1 MEYFGIPKNQNELAA
16 TMNKKLPDDQTGWLG
31 TYDYELVSYLNN
43 QLFGDQPQSETDTGY
58 GLQSLTIQDYN
69 DTTLQLFKYR
79 IIHNI
84 KDGYPS
90 FIQIQVDD
98 LFGNDS
104 NIETPLRF
112 WIRISA
118 PRRDLRFL
126 PNSCF
131 MQ

>member
-1 MEYFGIPKNQNELAA
+1 
-16 TMNKKLPDDQTGWLG
+16 MNTKLPDDQTGWLG

-104 NIETPLRF
+104 NIETTFTFLDPYFSAQEGFMVSSEQLF
-112 WIRISA
+112 HAMIISDE
-118 PRRDLRFL
+118 P
-126 PNSCF
+126 SCIW
-131 MQ
+131 

>member
-1 MEYFGIPKNQNELAA
+1 
-16 TMNKKLPDDQTGWLG
+16 MNTKLPDDQAGWLG

-43 QLFGDQPQSETDTGY
+43 QLFGGQPHIETDAGY
-58 GLQSLTIQDYN
+58 SLQSLTIQDYN

-104 NIETPLRF
+104 NIETTFTFLDPYFGAQEGFTVSSEQLF
-112 WIRISA
+112 HAMIISDE
-118 PRRDLRFL
+118 P
-126 PNSCF
+126 SCIW
-131 MQ
+131 